1 MRLPTLLALVA
12 AAFLASCA
20 TPPFV
25 PGPQLTLVAGDVLP
39 PPEGTDPVT
48 GERPFQIG
56 PFDQLGVSVF
66 GLPELSQR
74 VQVDGGGDVS
84 IPLAGQLHVAG
95 KTTSEVAHEIES
107 RLRGAYVRHPQV
119 SVNVDEVVSQVVTV
133 DGEVREP
140 GLYPVPGHLT
150 LMRAIATAKGVS
162 EFARLEDVVVFRTV
176 GERQMAALYNLQ
188 AIRRGLYGDPRIYAG
203 DVVVVGNSP
212 GRRLFRDILQASPLI
227 TTPII
232 ALLNRN

>member
-1 MRLPTLLALVA
+1 VRLRTLLAFA
-12 AAFLASCA
+12 AAALLASCA
-20 TPPFV
+20 TPPFT

-39 PPEGTDPVT
+39 PPEGTDPTT
-48 GERPFQIG
+48 GERPFRIG
-56 PFDQLGVSVF
+56 PLDQLGISVF
-66 GLPELSQR
+66 GLPELTQR
-74 VQVDGGGDVS
+74 VQVDSGGDVS
-84 IPLAGQLHVAG
+84 LPLAGQLHVAG

-107 RLRGAYVRHPQV
+107 RLRGAYVRNPQV
-119 SVNVDEVVSQVVTV
+119 SVNVDEIVSQVVTI

-140 GLYPVPGHLT
+140 GLYPVPGNMT
-150 LMRAIATAKGVS
+150 LMRAIASAKGVS

-176 GERQMAALYNLQ
+176 GDRQMAALYNLQ
-188 AIRRGLYGDPRIYAG
+188 AIRRGNYGDPRIYAG

-232 ALLNRN
+232 ALLNRS